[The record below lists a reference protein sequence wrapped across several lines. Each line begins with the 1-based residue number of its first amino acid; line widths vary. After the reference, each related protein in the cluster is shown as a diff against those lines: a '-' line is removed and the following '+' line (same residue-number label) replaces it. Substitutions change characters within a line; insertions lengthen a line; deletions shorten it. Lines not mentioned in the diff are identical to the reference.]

1 MVTSGLSSSE
11 CGRTDAEAER
21 RRVLIV
27 DDDPIWGD
35 ILRTALQRSGIDVV
49 LHSDALSA
57 LAEFRERPDKWDALI
72 TDQVMPGMKGFEL
85 VRAVKALNAGLPC
98 IVCTGYMKGV
108 EQDDLRQFGVSALLH
123 KPAKFEQIINALADI
138 ADDIGAPDGPS
149 SADGDLVRATRRT
162 G

>member
-1 MVTSGLSSSE
+1 
-11 CGRTDAEAER
+11 
-21 RRVLIV
+21 V
-27 DDDPIWGD
+27 DDDPNWGD
-35 ILRTALQRSGIDVV
+35 MLRTAMQRSGIDVT
-49 LHSDALSA
+49 LHSSAMSA
-57 LAEFRERPDKWDALI
+57 LAEFREHPDDWDALI